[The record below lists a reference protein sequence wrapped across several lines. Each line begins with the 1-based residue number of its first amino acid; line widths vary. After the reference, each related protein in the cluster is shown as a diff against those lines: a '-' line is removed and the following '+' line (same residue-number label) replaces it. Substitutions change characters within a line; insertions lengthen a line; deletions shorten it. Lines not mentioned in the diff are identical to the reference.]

1 MAKSDRQM
9 FTSLLTLYRPLINE
23 LNVHLAKYNLFSS
36 QWGIIRILKHEE
48 PLSFQAIAKA
58 TNIEKPSASSLI
70 HKLISLGYVEIIEG
84 SDKRTKLVRLS
95 TAGELVYEE
104 VECLIDEWVATL
116 FNGIPEEIQTT
127 ITEALDIMKKNLIN

>member
-1 MAKSDRQM
+1 MAKSNRQM

-70 HKLISLGYVEIIEG
+70 HKLISLGYVDIIEG

-104 VECLIDEWVATL
+104 VESMIDEWVASL
-116 FNGIPEEIQTT
+116 FDGISEENQIT
-127 ITEALDIMKKNLIN
+127 ITQALDIIKRNLI